1 MYFGVTT
8 LLVIITL
15 LSIVSLQGASKYRNL
30 TKSINQRSTE
40 IPLAIELGIAVSDLR
55 SQLWE
60 AHRKQQEIQGYW
72 LKIEPKVGERNS
84 LWQINLQAKIKR
96 TEEAFKNYQNKLN
109 NGREFDQGIT
119 TTQEEKNNLDK
130 FKKKLDIVKDN
141 VHSHNDVFESS
152 NNFDLI
158 ETNLTELQDCLLYTS
173 DAADE

>member
-55 SQLWE
+55 SQLWD
-60 AHRKQQEIQGYW
+60 AQRKQQEIQEYW
-72 LKIEPKVGERNS
+72 LDIKPQPGERDP
-84 LWQINLQAKIKR
+84 LWQINLEAKIQR

-119 TTQEEKNNLDK
+119 TTQEEKNNLEK
-130 FKKKLDIVKDN
+130 FKEKLDVVKDN
-141 VHSHNDVFESS
+141 VNSHNDVFESS
-152 NNFDLI
+152 DNFDVI
-158 ETNLTELQDCLLYTS
+158 ETNLTELQDL
-173 DAADE
+173 